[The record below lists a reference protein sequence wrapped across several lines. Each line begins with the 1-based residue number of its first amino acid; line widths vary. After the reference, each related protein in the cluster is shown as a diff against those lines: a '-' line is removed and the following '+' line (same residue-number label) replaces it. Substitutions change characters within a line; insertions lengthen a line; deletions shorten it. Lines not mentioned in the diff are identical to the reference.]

1 VFARTD
7 VECYRLDKDGFEQV
21 LRTRPAI
28 AEEISLQMAQRKAD
42 LASAQDELT
51 QAARDRLLEDSRG
64 ELLGRIRRFFNL
76 DG

>member
-1 VFARTD
+1 
-7 VECYRLDKDGFEQV
+7 
-21 LRTRPAI
+21 
-28 AEEISLQMAQRKAD
+28 MAQRKAD